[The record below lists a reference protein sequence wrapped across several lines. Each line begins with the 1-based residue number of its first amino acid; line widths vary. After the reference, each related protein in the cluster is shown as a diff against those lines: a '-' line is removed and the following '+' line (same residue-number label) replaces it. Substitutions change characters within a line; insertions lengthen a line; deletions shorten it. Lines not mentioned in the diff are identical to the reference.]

1 MTPSAR
7 LQTAIQLTDL
17 IIASARDNGPAA
29 DTIITTWFRERRY
42 AGSGDR
48 RAVRDLVY
56 RAIRTFGRPPHT
68 ARAGFAAL
76 EDLHPLFDGSTHG
89 PAVLTKNE
97 NPAAPSLIPAWLED
111 KIAVEEREALLGRAP
126 FDLRANPRMTSRDN
140 LMPLLKGAQAI
151 DGTAHG
157 LRLPDHI
164 PLANRPELTGLVEV
178 QDAGSQ
184 MIAAAC
190 QAQPGQRIL
199 DLCAGAGG
207 KTLALAAD
215 MQGEGHILACDT
227 DRARIQRLEPRAHV
241 AGIANIQTRLLNP
254 LQELAMLDDQIDL
267 NDCVLVDA
275 PCSGSGTWRRNP
287 ELRWRLT
294 KPRLEAVIELQA
306 RLLQLGSQFVKPGG
320 ALVYAVCSLIPGEG
334 RAQAEGFL
342 ASNPGWEAE
351 SVGLTVGR
359 PDGCGWKLTPAHDG
373 CDGFFI
379 ARLKRSC

>member
-1 MTPSAR
+1 MTPAAR
-7 LQTAIQLTDL
+7 LQSAIEVTDL
-17 IIASARDNGPAA
+17 IIASARENGPAA
-29 DTIITTWFRERRY
+29 DSIITTWFKERRY

-56 RAIRTFGRPPHT
+56 RAIRSFGRPPHT

-76 EDLHPLFDGSTHG
+76 ADLHPLFDGSTHG

-97 NPAAPSLIPAWLED
+97 NPATPSLIPAWLED
-111 KIAVEEREALLGRAP
+111 KIAEDEREALLGRAP
-126 FDLRANPRMTSRDN
+126 FDLRANPRMASRDDV
-140 LMPLLKGAQAI
+140 MALLQGAQAI
-151 DGTAHG
+151 EGTKHG

-164 PLANRPELTGLVEV
+164 PLANRPELNGLVEV

-215 MQGEGHILACDT
+215 MNGEGHLLACDT
-227 DRARIQRLEPRAHV
+227 DRARLQRLEPRAHV
-241 AGIANIQTRLLNP
+241 AGISTINVRLLNP
-254 LQELAMLDDQIDL
+254 MQELAMLDDQIGL
-267 NDCVLVDA
+267 NDTVLVDA

-306 RLLQLGSQFVKPGG
+306 RLLHLGSQFVKPGG

-334 RAQAEGFL
+334 RAQAEAFL
-342 ASNPGWEAE
+342 KANPDWNAE
-351 SVGLTVGR
+351 SVGLSVGR
-359 PDGCGWKLTPAHDG
+359 EEGPGWKLTPAHDG

-379 ARLKRSC
+379 ARLVRSC

>member
-1 MTPSAR
+1 LTPSAR
-7 LQTAIQLTDL
+7 LQSAIEVTDL
-17 IIASARDNGPAA
+17 IIASARENGPAA
-29 DTIITTWFRERRY
+29 DSIITTWFKERRY

-56 RAIRTFGRPPHT
+56 RVIRTFGKPPHT

-76 EDLHPLFDGSTHG
+76 ADLHPLFDGSTHG

-97 NPAAPSLIPAWLED
+97 NPATPSLIPAWLED
-111 KIAVEEREALLGRAP
+111 KIPAEEREALLGRAP

-140 LMPLLKGAQAI
+140 LLTQLSGAEPI

-157 LRLPDHI
+157 LRLPEHI
-164 PLANRPELTGLVEV
+164 PLANRPELNGLLEV

-215 MQGEGHILACDT
+215 MNGEGHLLACDT
-227 DRARIQRLEPRAHV
+227 DRARLQRLEPRADV
-241 AGIANIQTRLLNP
+241 AGISNIQVRLLNP
-254 LQELAMLDDQIDL
+254 MQEGSMLEDQVDL

-294 KPRLEAVIELQA
+294 KPRLEAVIQLQA
-306 RLLQLGSQFVKPGG
+306 RLLQLGSAFVKPGG

-334 RAQAEGFL
+334 KAQAEGFL
-342 ASNPGWEAE
+342 KANSDWEAE
-351 SVGLTVGR
+351 GVGLSVGR
-359 PDGCGWKLTPAHDG
+359 PDGPGWMLTPAHDG

-379 ARLKRSC
+379 ARLKRNC

>member
-7 LQTAIQLTDL
+7 LQSAIEVTDL

-29 DTIITTWFRERRY
+29 DSIITNWFKERRY

-68 ARAGFAAL
+68 ARAGFVAL
-76 EDLHPLFDGSTHG
+76 VDLHPLFDGSTHG

-111 KIAVEEREALLGRAP
+111 KIAIEEREALLGRAP
-126 FDLRANPRMTSRDN
+126 FDLRANPRMTTRDN
-140 LMPLLKGAQAI
+140 LMSLLEGAQAI
-151 DGTAHG
+151 EGTAHG

-164 PLANRPELTGLVEV
+164 PLANRPELNGLVEV

-215 MQGEGHILACDT
+215 MNGEGHLLACDT
-227 DRARIQRLEPRAHV
+227 DRARLQRLEPRAHV
-241 AGIANIQTRLLNP
+241 AGVSNINVRLLNP
-254 LQELAMLDDQIDL
+254 TQELAMLDDQIDQ
-267 NDCVLVDA
+267 NDTVLVDA

-306 RLLQLGSQFVKPGG
+306 RLLQLGTAFVKPGG

-334 RAQAEGFL
+334 RAQIEAFL
-342 ASNPGWEAE
+342 AANPDWRADH
-351 SVGLTVGR
+351 VGLTVGR
-359 PDGCGWKLTPAHDG
+359 QEGSGWKLTPAHDG

-379 ARLKRSC
+379 ARLIRSC